1 MSTLESTP
9 IATVA
14 NLTLD
19 DVRALNRVM
28 ALLEIGLPIEDELQ
42 PTIVQRLRRIA
53 GNPFPEDPDELPTV
67 PCITADALQSALDA
81 AEPRL
86 TDARAA
92 APTIHGVTWL
102 LIRDGCVLLERCE
115 KKARVLGVGEWF
127 VPGGKLEGVETEEQ
141 ALRREI
147 GEEWP
152 DVQLSGWTPL
162 PIVEGSPVPPG
173 PRGLFLMRPF
183 LITASGYYPDKS
195 SEGTPL
201 RWTPIAEALASPVLQ
216 VRMMVAAAM
225 DARAATSAEPVAWA
239 EKWPDGKHSHPAI
252 AREVVEHHAS
262 YVNDWIVNDKVEV
275 VPLYSSPAPPV
286 AALRGEIERW
296 KTLLAAKHRGLEA
309 TQDELGELRDRSQ
322 RIFDEQEAKVA
333 SLSAALEAITERSS
347 YPIDPRDAFE
357 EAISRARAALPTGD
371 ATR

>member
-1 MSTLESTP
+1 MTDKFMREVRCTACGAEIVPYPLAATHLCGGSPTLSSLP
-9 IATVA
+9 
-14 NLTLD
+14 
-19 DVRALNRVM
+19 RA
-28 ALLEIGLPIEDELQ
+28 
-42 PTIVQRLRRIA
+42 
-53 GNPFPEDPDELPTV
+53 
-67 PCITADALQSALDA
+67 
-81 AEPRL
+81 RL

-127 VPGGKLEGVETEEQ
+127 VPGGKIEGDETDEQ

-147 GEEWP
+147 AEEWP

-195 SEGTPL
+195 ADGVEL

-225 DARAATSAEPVAWA
+225 ESRAAATSAEPVAWGIRAVGKVRFFRMFDAAQGVYAA
-239 EKWPDGKHSHPAI
+239 ESLADLNSTAGLDPS
-252 AREVVEHHAS
+252 EL
-262 YVNDWIVNDKVEV
+262 
-275 VPLYSSPAPPV
+275 VPLYAAPAPQV
-286 AALRGEIERW
+286 AALREEVKRQREVE
-296 KTLLAAKHRGLEA
+296 TALRTSAATVFQWLEEA
-309 TQDELGELRDRSQ
+309 QSQ
-322 RIFDEQEAKVA
+322 VA

-357 EAISRARAALPTGD
+357 EALSRARAALPTGD
-371 ATR
+371 ATRDRAIINAHHLDDDAESA